1 MRTSRRAF
9 SQQVIKADTQDLKAD
24 VHDLKAKIKD
34 LHVDTQV
41 LMGKT
46 QDLKAETQD
55 LKADTQDLKAD
66 GVLDET
72 EVSDSKK
79 KVVLTVLTK
88 ATVPIYIVKS

>member
-24 VHDLKAKIKD
+24 VQDLKAKIED
-34 LHVDTQV
+34 LQV
-41 LMGKT
+41 LMGN
-46 QDLKAETQD
+46 TQD

-66 GVLDET
+66 IVLDET
-72 EVSDSKK
+72 EGSDSKK